1 MLQLSSPYVLK
12 QDMFAAAAATGA
24 SEIRVDIALGQLN
37 NPDTSAAMWRAV
49 DDYVGL
55 SQQYGIRVL
64 ADLSG
69 SNDLRLETCQPG
81 VDPRAGLCGV
91 TNLAGYYDEVA
102 ALVENVRGTIDDFEI
117 VNEPDMRQAFT
128 GTPQQYA
135 AMLATAYQAV
145 HDNDPSGRVLLGGIG
160 SIDDASWLASVFST
174 PGYDAAHQ
182 FDVANVH
189 LRAPLDALAPTVLS
203 WRMFF
208 GSFGD
213 INVPLWVTETGYP
226 SNPLYQYDP
235 AFKGS
240 DDVSGENAQAA
251 YLSQALPTLLY
262 TGVGKVFVTERD
274 NLTGQYAS
282 EGLIGGQVADAN
294 GAAPEP
300 VLKPSYRVFRQ
311 LAHDGVGAPK
321 QTSEPVPRLHRT
333 QVQPTYG
340 PPKATTPRLR
350 ATWATSAP
358 AVSAA
363 PDRPRHPARS
373 PDRAGPRSRAPAS
386 P

>member
-160 SIDDASWLASVFST
+160 SIDVRA
-174 PGYDAAHQ
+174 G
-182 FDVANVH
+182 
-189 LRAPLDALAPTVLS
+189 LRACSPLPDTTPHTS
-203 WRMFF
+203 
-208 GSFGD
+208 S
-213 INVPLWVTETGYP
+213 
-226 SNPLYQYDP
+226 
-235 AFKGS
+235 
-240 DDVSGENAQAA
+240 
-251 YLSQALPTLLY
+251 TL
-262 TGVGKVFVTERD
+262 
-274 NLTGQYAS
+274 
-282 EGLIGGQVADAN
+282 
-294 GAAPEP
+294 
-300 VLKPSYRVFRQ
+300 
-311 LAHDGVGAPK
+311 
-321 QTSEPVPRLHRT
+321 QTSTCVPRSTRW
-333 QVQPTYG
+333 
-340 PPKATTPRLR
+340 LR
-350 ATWATSAP
+350 RCSPGGCSSAPSATSTCLC
-358 AVSAA
+358 
-363 PDRPRHPARS
+363 
-373 PDRAGPRSRAPAS
+373 G
-386 P
+386 